1 MFVEFCFLLLVVES
15 MSKSAFLDMLKS
27 SSDKA
32 RTRETNEEQKDKVMR
47 TYWRSQVNLGIAVWT
62 NECESSAVW

>member
-1 MFVEFCFLLLVVES
+1 

-32 RTRETNEEQKDKVMR
+32 RTRETNEKQKDKVI
-47 TYWRSQVNLGIAVWT
+47 YVNLLMKPSQLRVYLYELTSVKALLPDKKP
-62 NECESSAVW
+62 

>member
-1 MFVEFCFLLLVVES
+1 

-32 RTRETNEEQKDKVMR
+32 RTREVNEKQKEKV
-47 TYWRSQVNLGIAVWT
+47 TKLNVNLSSQVELYERV
-62 NECESSAVW
+62 